1 MTAWRWRNS
10 KSGYGLIAIAA
21 HWLTVA
27 AILVLYPLGLYIV
40 SLTYYDPAY
49 RIVPHWHKS
58 LGILLV
64 IGVLLRLL
72 WRLANRRPRDLP
84 EHKPWE
90 RRLAHTVHGLLYA
103 LLLIVPV
110 TGYLISTADG
120 RPVSVFGWFEVPA
133 LITDLVRNQEDVAGV
148 WHFWLATALVTLVG
162 LHALGALKHH
172 FIDRDSTLKRMIQP
186 TKEPSS

>member
-1 MTAWRWRNS
+1 MLKWRWRNTAE
-10 KSGYGLIAIAA
+10 GYGLGAIIAHWASAIAVLA
-21 HWLTVA
+21 
-27 AILVLYPLGLYIV
+27 LYPLGLYIV

-58 LGILLV
+58 LGVLLV
-64 IGVLLRLL
+64 LAVLVRLL
-72 WRLANRRPRDLP
+72 WRLINTRPRELP
-84 EHKPWE
+84 EHQRWE
-90 RRLAHTVHGLLYA
+90 QRLAKGVHALLYA

-120 RPVSVFGWFEVPA
+120 RSISVFGWFEVPA
-133 LITDLVRNQEDVAGV
+133 LVTDLVSNQEDIAGW

-172 FIDRDSTLKRMIQP
+172 FIDRDNTLLRIIKP
-186 TKEPSS
+186 TKES

>member
-1 MTAWRWRNS
+1 MTDWRWRNT
-10 KSGYGLIAIAA
+10 KNGYGLGAIAA
-21 HWLTVA
+21 HWMTVVA
-27 AILVLYPLGLYIV
+27 VIILYPLGLYIV

-72 WRLANRRPRDLP
+72 WRLINQRPQELP
-84 EHKPWE
+84 QHKPWE
-90 RRLAHTVHGLLYA
+90 RRLAHGVHTLLYA

-120 RPVSVFGWFEVPA
+120 RAVSVFGWFEVPA
-133 LITDLVRNQEDVAGV
+133 LIPELVSNQEDVAGL
-148 WHFWLATALVTLVG
+148 WHFWLATALVALVG
-162 LHALGALKHH
+162 LHAVGALKHH
-172 FIDRDSTLKRMIQP
+172 FIDRDSTLKRMIKP
-186 TKEPSS
+186 TKES